1 MDNETCQVI
10 SDACS
15 NGSSPAVTVPIVDD
29 SNDVREE
36 RTTKKG
42 RRKGS
47 KGRNDENWRYCVK
60 NCLHSGKS
68 LNELIQ
74 CHLCQSWIHP
84 ECVGEDG
91 KDIVGIWTCTSC
103 RQLPVL
109 VSRLLEKTSALE
121 SLIEKLTVSN
131 QQLVALVV
139 EQQQDLRKLSE
150 KISNPITDTI
160 DLNPKVETLLVGNS
174 LLRDVHFDGPDN
186 RSQIRVVKKSG
197 ATFKEIEQMID
208 EAAKTHTI
216 NEIVIVGGTTETMGD
231 ATADD
236 VRNEVS
242 RLLRT
247 AKSAA
252 PSVKLSSVIPTKR
265 RTTDIQRRNTLNDQ
279 LRATCEENNA
289 TFVDNDNNFTF
300 RNGAVDNAAFA
311 NDGLHLS
318 DSGVDR
324 LMSNL
329 GLPPRSSVRNKPQQQ
344 NRRPAAPRT
353 PSRDTPNNNNNNN
366 NNNAGTSD
374 HEWCVIERRNRH
386 RHSIGKCANCSETNH
401 VTANCKHHQKVQ
413 CRQCGERGHK
423 EKHHTRN

>member
-1 MDNETCQVI
+1 M
-10 SDACS
+10 
-15 NGSSPAVTVPIVDD
+15 
-29 SNDVREE
+29 
-36 RTTKKG
+36 
-42 RRKGS
+42 
-47 KGRNDENWRYCVK
+47 
-60 NCLHSGKS
+60 
-68 LNELIQ
+68 
-74 CHLCQSWIHP
+74 
-84 ECVGEDG
+84 GEDG

-160 DLNPKVETLLVGNS
+160 DSNPKVETLLVGNS

-329 GLPPRSSVRNKPQQQ
+329 GLPPRSSVRNKRQQQ

-353 PSRDTPNNNNNNN
+353 PSRDTPNNNNN